1 MASVREFPE
10 RGEGEAG
17 SIAAPDRSDVTTP
30 QVPRVRREPRY
41 GQPFFPA
48 VLFGSSVYILFTA
61 LALLYLAVTNHA
73 PLQNPADPLN
83 HEQINPRPEW
93 YFLFLFQ
100 ILKVFQGPFE
110 LVGTA
115 IIPGI
120 LTVVLLLLPFYD
132 RNWSKRAVRR
142 PVATSLGVLSIVALA
157 YLTYLPIE
165 STASLTTG
173 SSDLL
178 TSVSAQP
185 TWINIHAIFA
195 QNCTPCHV
203 QGGTTAGLNL
213 DTYANAMKGGSTA
226 AGGVVN
232 GPVVI
237 PGNAAGSYLYQAVAG
252 KQKVGAPMPLGKPPL
267 STTDVQNI
275 FNWIQNGAKGP

>member
-1 MASVREFPE
+1 
-10 RGEGEAG
+10 
-17 SIAAPDRSDVTTP
+17 
-30 QVPRVRREPRY
+30 
-41 GQPFFPA
+41 
-48 VLFGSSVYILFTA
+48 VYILFTA
-61 LALLYLAVTNHA
+61 LALLYLAVTNAA

-100 ILKVFQGPFE
+100 ILKIFQGPFE

-142 PVATSLGVLSIVALA
+142 PVATSLGVLSIVVLA

-195 QNCTPCHV
+195 QNCAPCHV

-213 DTYANAMKGGSTA
+213 DTYANAMKGGTVA

-232 GPVVI
+232 GRVII

-267 STTDVQNI
+267 SSTDMQNI
-275 FNWIQNGAKGP
+275 YNWIQNGAKGP